1 MVFGLHRRH
10 LIRLPHHTFHHISRR
25 FSLRFSHRFFHHISR
40 HIFLRFSR
48 RSSPRISHHISL
60 QVSSPVAQVVLRQDL
75 VTLMMGVRGQATVF
89 AHSPLMVACQQ
100 DAQDVTVLQCTEV
113 ARVQVAHND
122 LNLIL
127 G

>member
-1 MVFGLHRRH
+1 MVFVLHRRH
-10 LIRLPHHTFHHISRR
+10 LIRLPHHTFRHISRH
-25 FSLRFSHRFFHHISR
+25 FSHPTFHRSSRHISR
-40 HIFLRFSR
+40 HISRHFSR
-48 RSSPRISHHISL
+48 RSSPHISRHISH
-60 QVSSPVAQVVLRQDL
+60 QVSLLLAQVVLRQDL

-89 AHSPLMVACQQ
+89 AHSPLMVAYQQ